1 MSTVQSI
8 RLTTTYYHCILHL
21 DNNSLPSAYPTPHT
35 AARSTDPALDIYKYY
50 TEHYLELSWT
60 GDVRISIR

>member
-8 RLTTTYYHCILHL
+8 RLSTTYYHCISHL
-21 DNNSLPSAYPTPHT
+21 DNNSLHSVYPTPIQQL
-35 AARSTDPALDIYKYY
+35 DPALDIYKYY
-50 TEHYLELSWT
+50 AEHYLELSWT